1 MKDALSRLSYVTSKD
16 FPNLR
21 HLTCTQ
27 LEQGHFMLC
36 LVYNNSTRPWGRNLL
51 PRCMLSN
58 AEGELP
64 CWYPFATE
72 QFRLG
77 LSYDLIPRL
86 AAGGSAAI
94 CS

>member
-1 MKDALSRLSYVTSKD
+1 MKDALSRLIRDIEGLPKSKTSD
-16 FPNLR
+16 MY
-21 HLTCTQ
+21 TT
-27 LEQGHFMLC
+27 G
-36 LVYNNSTRPWGRNLL
+36 TRPLHALLGLQQFDAPWGRNLL
-51 PRCMLSN
+51 PRRMLSN

-64 CWYPFATE
+64 CWYPFATG

-94 CS
+94 CG